1 MLFYYDD
8 EKNVLTD
15 RTRANIEKSACIAIA
30 KELGIE
36 DANLLPLELG
46 ITVVDKDEIKSI
58 NAEYRG
64 IDKVTDVLS
73 FPQFESAED
82 LAEALSDIEDCADSE
97 DFEDIE
103 EAEDCEDFENSETSE
118 DAEDSEAF
126 ETSEE
131 CEDEYTIMLGDVVLC
146 YDKAC
151 EQAIEYETGT
161 ERELVYLTVHS
172 ILHLL
177 GYDHMEEEEKRIMR
191 AREEEIMNEIGI
203 HRNNR

>member
-82 LAEALSDIEDCADSE
+82 LAEALSDIEDCEDCETSEDSE
-97 DFEDIE
+97 D
-103 EAEDCEDFENSETSE
+103 SE
-118 DAEDSEAF
+118 DAED
-126 ETSEE
+126 
-131 CEDEYTIMLGDVVLC
+131 CEPEYTIMLGDVVLC

>member
-8 EKNVLTD
+8 EKNVLTAG
-15 RTRANIEKSACIAIA
+15 TRANIEKSACIAIA

-46 ITVVDKDEIKSI
+46 ITVVDKVEIKSI

-82 LAEALSDIEDCADSE
+82 LTEALSDIEDCAGCE

-103 EAEDCEDFENSETSE
+103 EAEDCEESDVSENSE
-118 DAEDSEAF
+118 D
-126 ETSEE
+126 

>member
-8 EKNVLTD
+8 EKNVLTAG
-15 RTRANIEKSACIAIA
+15 TRANIEKSACIAIA

-82 LAEALSDIEDCADSE
+82 LAEALSDIEDCAGCE

-103 EAEDCEDFENSETSE
+103 EAEDCEESDVSENSE
-118 DAEDSEAF
+118 D
-126 ETSEE
+126 

>member
-8 EKNVLTD
+8 EKNVLTAG
-15 RTRANIEKSACIAIA
+15 TRANIEKSACIAIA

-82 LAEALSDIEDCADSE
+82 LAEALSDIEDCAGCE
-97 DFEDIE
+97 DFED
-103 EAEDCEDFENSETSE
+103 AEDCETSENS
-118 DAEDSEAF
+118 
-126 ETSEE
+126 
-131 CEDEYTIMLGDVVLC
+131 EDEYTIMLGDVVLC

>member
-8 EKNVLTD
+8 EKNVLTAG
-15 RTRANIEKSACIAIA
+15 TRANIEKSACIAIA

-82 LAEALSDIEDCADSE
+82 LAEALSDIEDCAGCE
-97 DFEDIE
+97 DFED
-103 EAEDCEDFENSETSE
+103 AEDCETSE
-118 DAEDSEAF
+118 DAEVFENSED
-126 ETSEE
+126 

>member
-82 LAEALSDIEDCADSE
+82 LAEALSDID
-97 DFEDIE
+97 
-103 EAEDCEDFENSETSE
+103 DCEDFENSEDSE
-118 DAEDSEAF
+118 DIEDSEAC
-126 ETSEE
+126 ETSEDSE
-131 CEDEYTIMLGDVVLC
+131 DSEASEDCEDEYTIMLGDVVLC

>member
-8 EKNVLTD
+8 EKNVLTAG
-15 RTRANIEKSACIAIA
+15 TRANIEKSACVAIA

-82 LAEALSDIEDCADSE
+82 LAEALSDIEDCAGCE

-103 EAEDCEDFENSETSE
+103 DAEDLETSE
-118 DAEDSEAF
+118 DFEAC
-126 ETSEE
+126 ETSEDS
-131 CEDEYTIMLGDVVLC
+131 EDEYTIMLGDVVLC

>member
-8 EKNVLTD
+8 EKNVLTAG
-15 RTRANIEKSACIAIA
+15 TRANIEKSACIAIA

-82 LAEALSDIEDCADSE
+82 LAEALSNICADSE
-97 DFEDIE
+97 NSEDGEDFEDG
-103 EAEDCEDFENSETSE
+103 ETSE
-118 DAEDSEAF
+118 ACEDS
-126 ETSEE
+126 
-131 CEDEYTIMLGDVVLC
+131 EDEYTIMLGDVVLC

>member
-8 EKNVLTD
+8 EKNVLTAG
-15 RTRANIEKSACIAIA
+15 TRANIEKSACIAIA

-82 LAEALSDIEDCADSE
+82 LAEALSDIEDCAGCE
-97 DFEDIE
+97 DFED
-103 EAEDCEDFENSETSE
+103 AEDCETSE
-118 DAEDSEAF
+118 DAEDFENSED
-126 ETSEE
+126 

>member
-8 EKNVLTD
+8 ERNVLTAG
-15 RTRANIEKSACIAIA
+15 TRANIEKSACIAIA
-30 KELGIE
+30 KELGIGIE

-82 LAEALSDIEDCADSE
+82 LAEALSDIDDCEDCETSEDSE
-97 DFEDIE
+97 DFE
-103 EAEDCEDFENSETSE
+103 ASE
-118 DAEDSEAF
+118 D
-126 ETSEE
+126 

>member
-8 EKNVLTD
+8 EKNVLTAG
-15 RTRANIEKSACIAIA
+15 TRANIEKSACIAIA

-73 FPQFESAED
+73 FPQFESTED
-82 LAEALSDIEDCADSE
+82 LAEALSDIEDCAGCEDFEDAEDCETSEDSE
-97 DFEDIE
+97 DFED
-103 EAEDCEDFENSETSE
+103 AED
-118 DAEDSEAF
+118 
-126 ETSEE
+126 

>member
-82 LAEALSDIEDCADSE
+82 LAEALSDIEDCAGCE
-97 DFEDIE
+97 DFED
-103 EAEDCEDFENSETSE
+103 AEDCETSE
-118 DAEDSEAF
+118 DAEVFENSED
-126 ETSEE
+126 

>member
-8 EKNVLTD
+8 EKNVLTAG
-15 RTRANIEKSACIAIA
+15 TRANIEKSACIAIA

-82 LAEALSDIEDCADSE
+82 LAEALSDIEDCAGCE
-97 DFEDIE
+97 DFED
-103 EAEDCEDFENSETSE
+103 AEDCETSE
-118 DAEDSEAF
+118 DS
-126 ETSEE
+126 
-131 CEDEYTIMLGDVVLC
+131 EDEYTIMLGDVVLC

>member
-8 EKNVLTD
+8 EKNVLTAG
-15 RTRANIEKSACIAIA
+15 TRANIEKSACIAIA

-82 LAEALSDIEDCADSE
+82 LAEALSDID
-97 DFEDIE
+97 
-103 EAEDCEDFENSETSE
+103 DCEDFENSEDSE
-118 DAEDSEAF
+118 DIEDSEACENSEDSENF
-126 ETSEE
+126 ENSED

>member
-8 EKNVLTD
+8 EKNVLTAG
-15 RTRANIEKSACIAIA
+15 TRANIEKSACIAIA

-82 LAEALSDIEDCADSE
+82 LAEALSDID
-97 DFEDIE
+97 
-103 EAEDCEDFENSETSE
+103 
-118 DAEDSEAF
+118 
-126 ETSEE
+126 
-131 CEDEYTIMLGDVVLC
+131 DEYTIMLGDVVLC

>member
-8 EKNVLTD
+8 EKNVLTAG
-15 RTRANIEKSACIAIA
+15 TRANIEKSACIAIA

-82 LAEALSDIEDCADSE
+82 LAEALSDIEDCAGCE

-103 EAEDCEDFENSETSE
+103 DAEDCETSE
-118 DAEDSEAF
+118 DSENCEASEA
-126 ETSEE
+126 

>member
-8 EKNVLTD
+8 EKNVLTAG
-15 RTRANIEKSACIAIA
+15 TRANIEKSACIAIA

-82 LAEALSDIEDCADSE
+82 LAEALSDIDDCAGCE

-103 EAEDCEDFENSETSE
+103 EAEDCEESDVSENSE
-118 DAEDSEAF
+118 D
-126 ETSEE
+126 

>member
-36 DANLLPLELG
+36 DSNLLPLELG

-82 LAEALSDIEDCADSE
+82 LAEALSDIN
-97 DFEDIE
+97 
-103 EAEDCEDFENSETSE
+103 DCEDFEDSDVS
-118 DAEDSEAF
+118 EDSEA
-126 ETSEE
+126 
-131 CEDEYTIMLGDVVLC
+131 CEPEYTIMLGDVVLC

>member
-8 EKNVLTD
+8 EKNVLTAG
-15 RTRANIEKSACIAIA
+15 TRANIEKSACIAIA

-82 LAEALSDIEDCADSE
+82 LAEALSDIDDCAGCE
-97 DFEDIE
+97 DFED
-103 EAEDCEDFENSETSE
+103 AEDCETSE
-118 DAEDSEAF
+118 DSEDSEA
-126 ETSEE
+126 SED

>member
-8 EKNVLTD
+8 EKNVLTAG
-15 RTRANIEKSACIAIA
+15 TRANIEKSACIAIA

-82 LAEALSDIEDCADSE
+82 LAEALSDIEDCAGCE

-103 EAEDCEDFENSETSE
+103 DAEDLETSE
-118 DAEDSEAF
+118 DFEAC
-126 ETSEE
+126 ETSEDS
-131 CEDEYTIMLGDVVLC
+131 EDEYTIMLGDVVLC